1 MCSQNEL
8 RKRET
13 GVGIGCYFK
22 EQGQAAPFSDNQEF
36 DFFFSHSKRL
46 SLNNFMQVS
55 GITDVIF
62 YKTQV
67 RYFMNN
73 ELEWIENWS

>member
-1 MCSQNEL
+1 
-8 RKRET
+8 
-13 GVGIGCYFK
+13 
-22 EQGQAAPFSDNQEF
+22 
-36 DFFFSHSKRL
+36 
-46 SLNNFMQVS
+46 MQVR

-73 ELEWIENWS
+73 ELEWIEN